1 MPTVRLD
8 PDLVFLLFL
17 PALIFGDG
25 WTTDYRSF
33 KRFYQPIFML
43 AIGLV
48 AFTSLVVAYVAHW
61 LIGFPLALGF
71 VLGAILS
78 PTDAVATDAIAE
90 EVGLPR
96 RLMTILSGESLVND
110 ATGLVIYRFGLVAV
124 ATGAFSLVQAA
135 GGFVYVV
142 IAGVGTG
149 LVIAW
154 AIAKISVAIR
164 KAGLSDNAHRG
175 LDLARH
181 AVRSL
186 RAGGSAAARRAC
198 SRR

>member
-1 MPTVRLD
+1 MTGAFLVAVLAAIVALALVAKKLRIPYPVVFVLGGLVLALIPGVPTIRLE

-25 WTTDYRSF
+25 WTTDYFSF

-48 AFTSLVVAYVAHW
+48 IATSLVVAYVAHW

-78 PTDAVATDAIAE
+78 PTDAVAADAIAE

-96 RLMTILSGESLVND
+96 QLMTIISGESLVND
-110 ATGLVIYRFGLVAV
+110 ATGLVIYRFAIAAV
-124 ATGAFSLVQAA
+124 ATGAFSL
-135 GGFVYVV
+135 
-142 IAGVGTG
+142 
-149 LVIAW
+149 
-154 AIAKISVAIR
+154 
-164 KAGLSDNAHRG
+164 AH
-175 LDLARH
+175 
-181 AVRSL
+181 
-186 RAGGSAAARRAC
+186 AARRFRVRRDRRRAASVSP
-198 SRR
+198 SRG